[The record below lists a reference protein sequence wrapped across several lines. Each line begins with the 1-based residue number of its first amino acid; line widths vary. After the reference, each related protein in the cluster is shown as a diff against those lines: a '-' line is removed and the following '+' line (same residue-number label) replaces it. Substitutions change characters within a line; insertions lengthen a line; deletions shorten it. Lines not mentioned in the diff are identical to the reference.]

1 MKTYMLGYP
10 NPKPLT
16 QLHISQDIW

>member
-1 MKTYMLGYP
+1 MLGYP